1 MKEAEIEFYLRPG
14 AIQPKK
20 AHPTDAA
27 WDLYLNEWPVYPEF
41 INSGYDGQVTA
52 IGTGLHLKLPPGY
65 WASIWPRSGH
75 TVNLSGTF
83 QVKHGVI
90 DETYTDEIKVMVEVF
105 NRGKASE
112 VLVPGFKIAQLII
125 QKVEPVE
132 FKELNEYEFMKYR
145 QQSRGGFGSS
155 GSI

>member
-14 AIQPKK
+14 ATRPKK

-27 WDLYLNEWPVYPEF
+27 WDLYLNEWPVWPHSGLGDPE
-41 INSGYDGQVTA
+41 GQVVA
-52 IGTGLHLKLPPGY
+52 VGTGLHLKLPPGY

-75 TVNLSGTF
+75 TVNHSGVF

-90 DETYTDEIKVMVEVF
+90 DETYTDEIKVMVSVF
-105 NRGKASE
+105 NWRALEGLK
-112 VLVPGFKIAQLII
+112 PGFKIAQLIV

-132 FKELNEYEFMKYR
+132 FKELTEYEFMKYR
-145 QQSRGGFGSS
+145 QKSRGGFGSS
-155 GSI
+155 G